1 MSQSLNSIDGE
12 VLYDTNID
20 FYIDMYKF
28 AGELVFS
35 FSLPE
40 ILYHLSDCYCVDVNE
55 EAFELECFRS
65 SRKVVIAGTRNWI
78 TPKNEN
84 GEINISKAIVFTSMI
99 IAIEVKPNEMEDVIS
114 LFSENEESI
123 KCKISNLLQ
132 NAVEIALYRYNEK
145 AGGTSFLTPSYKAC
159 DRIEVTL
166 YKNYVEKRYKRCYC
180 RFYDFKLIGESENPI
195 KIESFNEPVKNWR
208 YFYNKS
214 VNELLQKKYIDSII
228 SAAISIEAFSW
239 GIVEEQFKNKEKI
252 EAYASKTEDGKDSF
266 LSATGLYKKLRR
278 DGFIKSSL
286 SNTKLEDCIQ
296 KILNPRNDIMHGK
309 RSVVGSWRGEAEEVN
324 ILIKTL
330 YTSFGQDISP
340 ECFLEKGEQNK
351 DIGKYRKYVL
361 TTNYNSDISLQ
372 EMNELSEKFLDEYPN
387 MELPKLNIIRYL
399 IKTNKIDEALEKT
412 RELISET
419 TNESA
424 IVVEI
429 WRSFPKGCYS
439 KKIDLLSMAIE
450 KDERVLT
457 VLGLETLREYQRE
470 GRIDQ
475 SKLIA
480 SLDYLREAN
489 KKNVKYVLTNI
500 IACEVLEEMNSDER
514 YKYYIQFVGIFTCD
528 CIFPLMCSEYAM
540 RLEDANSMM
549 KYLSIF
555 ADRFEK
561 FHLIGIK
568 VDFYTI
574 KIDLENIV
582 NRAASCISYL
592 RIRNIGDADIVEI
605 EEKINQNKSI
615 PLKNSVQVLDSISA
629 FDKGNMPQGNIIL
642 GNPLNVVQG
651 FYVYK

>member
-1 MSQSLNSIDGE
+1 MSLSLNAVDGE

-35 FSLPE
+35 FSFPE
-40 ILYHLSDCYCVDVNE
+40 ILYHLSDCYCVDVDDG
-55 EAFELECFRS
+55 AFELECLKS
-65 SRKVVIAGTRNWI
+65 QRKVVIAGTRNWI
-78 TPKNEN
+78 TPKNED
-84 GEINISKAIVFTSMI
+84 GESNISKAKVFTSMI
-99 IAIEVKPNEMEDVIS
+99 IAIEVKPKEMEDVIS
-114 LFSENEESI
+114 LFSENKDSI
-123 KCKISNLLQ
+123 KSKISSLLQ

-195 KIESFNEPVKNWR
+195 KIEAFNEPVKNWR

-214 VNELLQKKYIDSII
+214 VNELLQKNYIDSII

-239 GIVEEQFKNKEKI
+239 GIVEEQFVSEEKI
-252 EAYASKTEDGKDSF
+252 EAYASEPKDGKDSF
-266 LSATGLYKKLRR
+266 LSATKLYKKLIK
-278 DGFIKSSL
+278 DGYIKSTL

-309 RSVVGSWRGEAEEVN
+309 RSVVGPWRVKAEEVN
-324 ILIKTL
+324 NLIKTL
-330 YTSFGQDISP
+330 YTSLGQDISP
-340 ECFLEKGEQNK
+340 ECFLEKGDQNK
-351 DIGKYRKYVL
+351 DIGKYRKFVL

-372 EMNELSEKFLDEYPN
+372 EMNELSEKILDEFPH
-387 MELPKLNIIRYL
+387 MELPKLNAIRYL
-399 IKTNKIDEALEKT
+399 IKSNIIDEALEKT
-412 RELISET
+412 RELMSET
-419 TNESA
+419 TNGSA
-424 IVVEI
+424 IAVEL
-429 WRSFPKGCYS
+429 WQCFPQGYFD
-439 KKIDLLSMAIE
+439 KKKDLFSMVLE

-457 VLGLETLREYQRE
+457 IIGLEMLREYQRE

-475 SKLIA
+475 SKLITA
-480 SLDYLREAN
+480 LDYLREAN

-514 YKYYIQFVGIFTCD
+514 YKYYIQFVDIFTCD
-528 CIFPLMCSEYAM
+528 CIFPLMCCECAM

-549 KYLSIF
+549 KYLTVF

-561 FHLIGIK
+561 HHLIGIK
-568 VDFYTI
+568 ADFYTI

-582 NRAASCISYL
+582 NIAVSCISYL
-592 RIRNIGDADIVEI
+592 KNRNIGDADLLEI
-605 EEKINQNKSI
+605 EKKINRNSSI
-615 PLKNSVQVLDSISA
+615 PLKNSVQVLDCISV
-629 FDKGNMPQGNIIL
+629 FDKGNMPQGNIII
-642 GNPLNVVQG
+642 GNPLNVVEG
-651 FYVYK
+651 FYIYK